1 VRRGNALDPPYLGR
15 VSGTQPGHSGN
26 RAYRGAGDDGARR
39 RGSGRGR
46 RGNGRD
52 DAGGWCGLN
61 AQEPSSRGGYAG
73 PGTVVN
79 GRGGNLGGGS
89 LRGWNLGGWGVVVT
103 WRSRAV
109 VVTSGG
115 TVRQARA
122 RDDQARRNG
131 PGGNKASRITSGRAH
146 MLGFF
151 RRREIFL
158 TVLTRLVALCI
169 HHRPQFVHFSGG
181 CHSALIRTLTSW

>member
-1 VRRGNALDPPYLGR
+1 VRRGDAPDPPYLGR
-15 VSGTQPGHSGN
+15 VSRTQPGHSGN
-26 RAYRGAGDDGARR
+26 RAYGGAGDDGARR

-46 RGNGRD
+46 RGNGRGRRGSGRD

-73 PGTVVN
+73 PGAVVN
-79 GRGGNLGGGS
+79 RRGGILGGRILDGRGGG
-89 LRGWNLGGWGVVVT
+89 RG
-103 WRSRAV
+103 V

-131 PGGNKASRITSGRAH
+131 PGGNQASRIIPSSHAR
-146 MLGFF
+146 MLGVF
-151 RRREIFL
+151 RWKEIL
-158 TVLTRLVALCI
+158 MTILTRLVALCI
-169 HHRPQFVHFSGG
+169 HNRPQFVHFSGG
-181 CHSALIRTLTSW
+181 CHGAPIRTLTSR